1 MKSCFPSFSE
11 LFSFLV
17 VVQLYGFFF
26 QITAAKSLDFPL
38 IKTVKKHKIPM
49 VYSPEGKDYMRMLK
63 VFLLMVIT
71 TTMFGCSPGIKRY
84 GYSLQDVGDVDTS
97 SCSIAIKRNFNY
109 SENEVEILGEI
120 KAYDTGFSTECSEA
134 YILSCFCKEGCGLGS
149 DIVNIVDE
157 TLPDFFWSTCYR
169 AKAEFIRLKDRQ
181 KAKLVVSDP
190 CYHWELVVE
199 RSIETERRTRQ
210 AMSDARNAG
219 ILGGIM
225 GAIIGA
231 RSH

>member
-1 MKSCFPSFSE
+1 M
-11 LFSFLV
+11 
-17 VVQLYGFFF
+17 
-26 QITAAKSLDFPL
+26 
-38 IKTVKKHKIPM
+38 PM
-49 VYSPEGKDYMRMLK
+49 VHFAEGKDYMRMLK